1 MTEKTEQKL
10 FNKAKKPLRN
20 KSAIR
25 IPISLHFYA
34 VEIVVIILVVFII
47 NIYIQSIVKNYIA
60 NECNS
65 RLDIAVN
72 STQNFAD
79 AFTSQITAS
88 DERTEENIRA
98 YLTNTIVTSAD
109 LSNQASIAL
118 YTFDENTGK
127 HLVLWPTAYYSTSY
141 ANNANNVITQVIE
154 EEGYKT
160 LNKTQTLDIDGN
172 IIYYRTLKFEIL
184 TTVVEGDVEL
194 DADGNP
200 INPTPAATTT
210 TTPSAT
216 NINGK
221 NIDLDNYYLCIY
233 INSRSY
239 YSFMASMTL
248 ALVQAAMLA
257 IVIAGLLSIM
267 MTYPLIFSTQKLSKF
282 AKRIAK
288 GDLRPVRGHIVS
300 KELSELG
307 DVMNQMAYKLGESDI
322 EQKTFFQNAS
332 HELRTPLMSIQGYA
346 EGLKYGVFES
356 EEDRDNAINVIIDET
371 GRLSSL
377 VENLLSISKMDMSR
391 SGNYEVKKQNIDIS
405 KLYDTIID
413 RVRGNFI
420 HNDKSIINDFNA
432 KNVYVYVYGNENDLL
447 RCIENIFSNCLRY
460 CKTAVTFKCRTDKS
474 GNNVIFEIS
483 DDGPGI
489 APEVQEHLFERFSK
503 GADGKHGIGLAL
515 ALSIAE
521 EHEGTVNAYNKKDG
535 GACFEVILPVI
546 KQKEQLTKINNDSTT

>member
-1 MTEKTEQKL
+1 MTDKPDQTRLKT
-10 FNKAKKPLRN
+10 KKPTRN

-60 NECNS
+60 NECNA

-127 HLVLWPTAYYSTSY
+127 HLVLWPTVYYSTSY

-160 LNKTQTLDIDGN
+160 LNKTQTLDLDGN
-172 IIYYRTLKFEIL
+172 IIYYRTLKFEL
-184 TTVVEGDVEL
+184 VTTVVEGEVEL
-194 DADGNP
+194 DPDGNP
-200 INPTPAATTT
+200 INPTPPTTT
-210 TTPSAT
+210 TSTTT

-233 INSRSY
+233 INSSSY

-307 DVMNQMAYKLGESDI
+307 DVMNQMAFKLGESDI

-356 EEDRDNAINVIIDET
+356 DEDRDNAINVIIDET

-391 SGNYEVKKQNIDIS
+391 SGNFEVKKQNIDIS
-405 KLYDTIID
+405 KFYDTVID

-432 KNVYVYVYGNENDLL
+432 NNVYVYGNENDLL

-460 CKTAVTFKCRTDKS
+460 CKTAVTFKCTTDKS
-474 GNNVIFEIS
+474 GKNVIFEIS

-503 GADGKHGIGLAL
+503 GSDGKHGIGLAL

-521 EHEGTVNAYNKKDG
+521 EHEGTVNAYNKKEG
-535 GACFEVILPVI
+535 GACFEIILPVI
-546 KQKEQLTKINNDSTT
+546 KHRDQLTKINNDSTV

>member
-1 MTEKTEQKL
+1 MTEKTEQTRL
-10 FNKAKKPLRN
+10 NKTKKPIRN

-118 YTFDENTGK
+118 YTFDEKTGK

-160 LNKTQTLDIDGN
+160 LNKTQTTDIDGN
-172 IIYYRTLKFEIL
+172 IIYYRTLKFEL
-184 TTVVEGDVEL
+184 VTTVVEGDVQL
-194 DADGNP
+194 DPDGNP
-200 INPTPAATTT
+200 INSPSPSVTTT
-210 TTPSAT
+210 TSTM
-216 NINGK
+216 INGK

-307 DVMNQMAYKLGESDI
+307 DVMNQMAYKLEESDI

-356 EEDRDNAINVIIDET
+356 DEDRDNAINVIIDET

-391 SGNYEVKKQNIDIS
+391 SGNFEVKKQNIDIS

-432 KNVYVYVYGNENDLL
+432 KNVYVYGNENDLL

-460 CKTAVTFKCRTDKS
+460 CKTAVTFKCNTDKS
-474 GNNVIFEIS
+474 GRNVIFEIS

-521 EHEGTVNAYNKKDG
+521 EHEGTVNAYNKEDG

-546 KQKEQLTKINNDSTT
+546 KHRDQLTKINNESTT

>member
-1 MTEKTEQKL
+1 MTEKTEQTRL
-10 FNKAKKPLRN
+10 NKTKKPIRN

-118 YTFDENTGK
+118 YTFDEKTGK

-160 LNKTQTLDIDGN
+160 LNKTQTTDIDGN
-172 IIYYRTLKFEIL
+172 IIYYRTLKFEL
-184 TTVVEGDVEL
+184 VTTVVEGDVQL
-194 DADGNP
+194 DPDGNP
-200 INPTPAATTT
+200 INSPSPSVTTT
-210 TTPSAT
+210 TSTM
-216 NINGK
+216 INGK

-288 GDLRPVRGHIVS
+288 GDLKPVRGHIVS

-307 DVMNQMAYKLGESDI
+307 DVMNQMAYKLEESDI

-356 EEDRDNAINVIIDET
+356 DEDRDNAINVIIDET

-391 SGNYEVKKQNIDIS
+391 SGNFEVKKQNIDIS
-405 KLYDTIID
+405 KLYETIID

-432 KNVYVYVYGNENDLL
+432 KNVYVYGNENDLL

-460 CKTAVTFKCRTDKS
+460 CKTAVTFKCNTDKS
-474 GNNVIFEIS
+474 GKNVIFEIS

-521 EHEGTVNAYNKKDG
+521 EHEGTVNAYNKEDG

-546 KQKEQLTKINNDSTT
+546 KHRDQLTKINNDSTT

>member
-1 MTEKTEQKL
+1 MTEKTEQTRL
-10 FNKAKKPLRN
+10 NKTKKPIRN

-118 YTFDENTGK
+118 YTFDEKTGK

-160 LNKTQTLDIDGN
+160 LNKTQTTDIDGN
-172 IIYYRTLKFEIL
+172 IIYYRTLKFEL
-184 TTVVEGDVEL
+184 VTTVVEGDVQL
-194 DADGNP
+194 DPDGNP
-200 INPTPAATTT
+200 INSPSPSVTT
-210 TTPSAT
+210 ST
-216 NINGK
+216 NNMINGK

-288 GDLRPVRGHIVS
+288 GDLKPVRGHIVS

-307 DVMNQMAYKLGESDI
+307 DVMNQMAYKLEESDI

-356 EEDRDNAINVIIDET
+356 DEDRDNAINVIIDET

-391 SGNYEVKKQNIDIS
+391 SGNFEVKKQNIDIS
-405 KLYDTIID
+405 KLYETIID

-432 KNVYVYVYGNENDLL
+432 KNVYVYGNENDLL

-460 CKTAVTFKCRTDKS
+460 CTTAVTFKCNTDKS
-474 GNNVIFEIS
+474 GKNVIFEIS

-521 EHEGTVNAYNKKDG
+521 EHEGTVNAYNKEDG

-546 KQKEQLTKINNDSTT
+546 KHRDQLTKINNDSTT

>member
-1 MTEKTEQKL
+1 MSDKPDQARLKT
-10 FNKAKKPLRN
+10 KKPSRN

-47 NIYIQSIVKNYIA
+47 NIYIQSIVKNYIE

-65 RLDIAVN
+65 RLDTAVN

-79 AFTSQITAS
+79 AFTSQVKDS
-88 DERTEENIRA
+88 DEINEDNIRT

-118 YTFDENTGK
+118 YTYNERTGYNI
-127 HLVLWPTAYYSTSY
+127 LLWPTAYYSTSY
-141 ANNANNVITQVIE
+141 ANSARKVIEQVIDK
-154 EEGYKT
+154 EGYKT
-160 LNKTQTLDIDGN
+160 LNKTQTVDIDGN
-172 IIYYRTLKFEIL
+172 IIYYRTLKFEL
-184 TTVVEGDVEL
+184 VTTVVEEN
-194 DADGNP
+194 ADGTGTSDQNSK
-200 INPTPAATTT
+200 NNTTE
-210 TTPSAT
+210 
-216 NINGK
+216 K
-221 NIDLDNYYLCIY
+221 NIDLGNYYLCIY

-248 ALVQAAMLA
+248 ALVQAALLA
-257 IVIAGLLSIM
+257 LVIAGILSIM
-267 MTYPLIFSTQKLSKF
+267 MTYPLIFSTQKLSRF
-282 AKRIAK
+282 AKRIAR
-288 GDLRPVRGHIVS
+288 GDLKPVKGHIVS

-307 DVMNQMAYKLGESDI
+307 DVMNQMAYKLEESDI

-356 EEDRDNAINVIIDET
+356 EQDRENAIDVIIDET
-371 GRLSSL
+371 GRLSGL

-391 SGNYEVKKQNIDIS
+391 SGNYEVKKQNLDVTKIC
-405 KLYDTIID
+405 DTIID

-420 HNDKSIINDFNA
+420 HEDKSIINNISV
-432 KNVYVYVYGNENDLL
+432 KNLYIYGNENDLI
-447 RCIENIFSNCLRY
+447 RCLENIFSNCLRY
-460 CKTAVTFKCRTDKS
+460 CDKAVYFRCMSDETGSK
-474 GNNVIFEIS
+474 VVFEIS

-503 GADGKHGIGLAL
+503 GSDGKHGIGLAL
-515 ALSIAE
+515 AKAIAE
-521 EHEGTVNAYNKKDG
+521 EHEGSIKAYNKDEG
-535 GACFEVILPVI
+535 GACFEISIPILRHRD
-546 KQKEQLTKINNDSTT
+546 QLSKINNDSTN

>member
-1 MTEKTEQKL
+1 MTEKTEQTRL
-10 FNKAKKPLRN
+10 NKARKPIRN

-118 YTFDENTGK
+118 YTFDEKTGK
-127 HLVLWPTAYYSTSY
+127 HLVLWPTVYYSTSY
-141 ANNANNVITQVIE
+141 ANNANNVISQVIE

-160 LNKTQTLDIDGN
+160 LNKTQTTDIDGN
-172 IIYYRTLKFEIL
+172 IIYYRTLKFEL
-184 TTVVEGDVEL
+184 VTTDV

-200 INPTPAATTT
+200 INPANATTT
-210 TTPSAT
+210 T

-257 IVIAGLLSIM
+257 ILIAGLLSIM

-307 DVMNQMAYKLGESDI
+307 DVMNQMAVKLEESDI

-356 EEDRDNAINVIIDET
+356 DEDRDNAINVIIDET
-371 GRLSSL
+371 GRLSNL

-391 SGNYEVKKQNIDIS
+391 SGNFEVKKQNIDIS
-405 KLYDTIID
+405 KLYDTVID

-432 KNVYVYVYGNENDLL
+432 KNIYVYGNENDLI

-460 CKTAVTFKCRTDKS
+460 CKTAVTFKCSTDKS
-474 GNNVIFEIS
+474 GKNVIFEIS

-489 APEVQEHLFERFSK
+489 APEVQDHLFERFSK

-521 EHEGTVNAYNKKDG
+521 EHDGTVNAYNKDEG
-535 GACFEVILPVI
+535 GACFEIILPVV
-546 KQKEQLTKINNDSTT
+546 KHREQLSKINNDSTT

>member
-1 MTEKTEQKL
+1 MTDKPDQARFKTR
-10 FNKAKKPLRN
+10 KPTRN

-47 NIYIQSIVKNYIA
+47 NIYIQSIVKNYIE
-60 NECNS
+60 NECNA

-79 AFTSQITAS
+79 AFTSQISAS

-118 YTFDENTGK
+118 YTFDEKTGK
-127 HLVLWPTAYYSTSY
+127 YLVLWPTAYYSTSY
-141 ANNANNVITQVIE
+141 ANNANSVISQVIE

-160 LNKTQTLDIDGN
+160 LNQTQTLDIDGS
-172 IIYYRTLKFEIL
+172 IIYYRTLKFEL
-184 TTVVEGDVEL
+184 VTTVID
-194 DADGNP
+194 DD
-200 INPTPAATTT
+200 INPDGTHIDPATH
-210 TTPSAT
+210 ST

-248 ALVQAAMLA
+248 ALVQAALLA
-257 IVIAGLLSIM
+257 IVIAGVLSIM

-288 GDLRPVRGHIVS
+288 GDLKPVRGHIVS

-307 DVMNQMAYKLGESDI
+307 DVMNQMAYKLEESDI

-356 EEDRDNAINVIIDET
+356 DEDRENAINVIIDET

-391 SGNYEVKKQNIDIS
+391 SGNYEVKKQNMDVTRIC
-405 KLYDTIID
+405 DTIID
-413 RVRGNFI
+413 KVRGNFI
-420 HNDKSIINDFNA
+420 HSDKSIINDISI
-432 KNVYVYVYGNENDLL
+432 KNTYIYGNENDLI
-447 RCIENIFSNCLRY
+447 RCMENIFSNCLRY
-460 CKTAVTFKCRTDKS
+460 CESAVTFKCYKDKT
-474 GNNVIFEIS
+474 GNKVIFEIS

-489 APEVQEHLFERFSK
+489 AKEIQEHLFERFSK
-503 GADGKHGIGLAL
+503 GSDGKHGIGLAL
-515 ALSIAE
+515 AKAIAE
-521 EHEGTVNAYNKKDG
+521 EHDGTITAYNKDGG
-535 GACFEVILPVI
+535 GACFEITIPVV
-546 KQKEQLTKINNDSTT
+546 KHRDQLSKINNDSTN

>member
-1 MTEKTEQKL
+1 MTEKTEQTRL
-10 FNKAKKPLRN
+10 NKARKPIRN

-118 YTFDENTGK
+118 YTFDEKTGK
-127 HLVLWPTAYYSTSY
+127 HLVLWPTVYYSTSY
-141 ANNANNVITQVIE
+141 ANNANNVISQVIE

-160 LNKTQTLDIDGN
+160 LNKTQTTDIDGN
-172 IIYYRTLKFEIL
+172 IIYYRTLKFEL
-184 TTVVEGDVEL
+184 VTTDV

-200 INPTPAATTT
+200 INPANATTT
-210 TTPSAT
+210 T

-307 DVMNQMAYKLGESDI
+307 DVMNQMAVKLEESDI

-356 EEDRDNAINVIIDET
+356 DEDRDNAINVIIDET
-371 GRLSSL
+371 GRLSNL

-391 SGNYEVKKQNIDIS
+391 SGNFEVKKQNIDIS
-405 KLYDTIID
+405 KLYDTVID

-432 KNVYVYVYGNENDLL
+432 KNIYVYGNENDLI

-460 CKTAVTFKCRTDKS
+460 CKTAVTFKCSTDKS
-474 GNNVIFEIS
+474 GKNVIFEIS

-489 APEVQEHLFERFSK
+489 APEVQDHLFERFSK

-521 EHEGTVNAYNKKDG
+521 EHDGTVNAYNKDEG
-535 GACFEVILPVI
+535 GACFEIILPVV
-546 KQKEQLTKINNDSTT
+546 KHREQLSKINNDSTT

>member
-1 MTEKTEQKL
+1 MTEKPAQVRSKS
-10 FNKAKKPLRN
+10 KKPSRN

-47 NIYIQSIVKNYIA
+47 NIYIQSIVNNYIA
-60 NECNS
+60 DQCNN
-65 RLDIAVN
+65 RLEVAVS
-72 STQNFAD
+72 STHTVAN
-79 AFTSQITAS
+79 AFQLQLDAS
-88 DERTEENIRA
+88 DERTEDAIRS
-98 YLTNTIVTSAD
+98 YLINSVATSD
-109 LSNQASIAL
+109 ELSTQANIAL
-118 YTFDENTGK
+118 YYLNKDTGK
-127 HLVLWPTAYYSTSY
+127 FTVLWPTAYSTSY
-141 ANNANNVITQVIE
+141 IRNATNIISKVVE
-154 EEGYKT
+154 EDGYKD
-160 LNKTQTLDIDGN
+160 LNKTQTLDMDGN
-172 IIYYRTLKFEIL
+172 IIYYRSVGFKPK
-184 TTVVEGDVEL
+184 TTEDPN
-194 DADGNP
+194 NP
-200 INPTPAATTT
+200 NTQPDTKNTTE
-210 TTPSAT
+210 
-216 NINGK
+216 NQ
-221 NIDLDNYYLCIY
+221 IDLSNYYLCVY
-233 INSRSY
+233 VNSSSY
-239 YSFMASMTL
+239 YSFMAAMTL
-248 ALVQAAMLA
+248 ALIQAALLA
-257 IVIAGLLSIM
+257 ILIAGILSM
-267 MTYPLIFSTQKLSKF
+267 LMTYPIIFSSQKLSRF

-288 GDLRPVRGHIVS
+288 GDFQPVRGHIVS

-307 DVMNQMAYKLGESDI
+307 DVMNQMAYKLEEADI

-371 GRLSSL
+371 GRLSGL

-391 SGNYEVKKQNIDIS
+391 SGNFEVKKQNIDIS

-432 KNVYVYVYGNENDLL
+432 KNVYVYGNENDLL

-460 CKTAVTFKCRTDKS
+460 CKTAVTFKCSTDKS